1 MILEV
6 EHSRRHNYAFANVLY
21 MTLYTILQNK
31 DYNSNHA
38 NNATNVGLVAA
49 ASSWV
54 SHAPP
59 RAHMARCQVKYL
71 YINKD

>member
-1 MILEV
+1 
-6 EHSRRHNYAFANVLY
+6 
-21 MTLYTILQNK
+21 MTMCTILQNK

-49 ASSWV
+49 ASSCRI